1 MPRGNALQTLQ
12 IHRER
17 IATHHV
23 NCMFPLDCLFVA
35 DPGRLVF
42 LWMVRFPWGCPFS
55 FGLSV
60 FPFVVS
66 EQWLFSWL
74 LFVFLLVDCF
84 PACGPFISS
93 QTYN

>member
-1 MPRGNALQTLQ
+1 MKEAVGWVSGVVTGRGCGVGRSEATNEEFKLMPRGNALQTLQ

-42 LWMVRFPWGCPFS
+42 L
-55 FGLSV
+55 
-60 FPFVVS
+60 
-66 EQWLFSWL
+66 
-74 LFVFLLVDCF
+74 
-84 PACGPFISS
+84 
-93 QTYN
+93 